1 MITKINKKDNA
12 ALKVLTGI
20 SFGSILCSSIIANQN
35 FISNL
40 HTPTIIT
47 AHADQTDNTWGWPF
61 DNFSNKDITSH
72 FGWRNLWGHKQ
83 WHDGVDIA
91 NNSLNGKPIKC
102 IHGGKVV
109 QIGHE
114 GHTQMD
120 MGYYVVVESP
130 DGYTTVYQEY
140 SFYPSERNYTTVKV
154 GQEVKT
160 GDQIGTMHYSKD
172 VTHIHIGLT
181 NKGVS
186 FHSAMQKWNKES
198 NRWVDPIATIQAGI
212 NAQQAAQ
219 KPKTSSTAPAQPTK
233 SASTTSQS
241 SAKPKPTTPTSTS
254 TSTQPTT
261 PTQVHD
267 TTNYANKVLSDPNIG
282 SLQDIGFHKEH
293 AGQSSYQVGNIYYHT
308 YNNGAVIF
316 GSTNPNDDLFTNP
329 KFRSQWTNTEHPEA
343 YIKDGNKVTN
353 ITWDAHHS
361 AVDGHIDYN
370 QQVEEHVLNNTP
382 TMPSSSATSN
392 SSTPVTPSSAISSS
406 TVSNSAVSNTS
417 SSDVQSSLAD
427 SSTPSSSAQ
436 SSSANLSIPSS
447 SVQNSSASSS
457 TPSSSVQSSSASSSI
472 PSSSTQNSSTNSS
485 TPSSFAQNSSTNSSI
500 PSSSTQNSSST
511 PSTTIQSYSAQPTST
526 KKTTP
531 NSNVALNGSSG
542 TISPNTVTNNN
553 LAQTNINNTI
563 KQNNTRVLFLAM
575 VGSTLMIDNLVVNKK
590 KK

>member
-1 MITKINKKDNA
+1 MLTKINKKDNA

-20 SFGSILCSSIIANQN
+20 SFGGMLCSSIIANQN

-40 HTPTIIT
+40 HTPTIVT

-91 NNSLNGKPIKC
+91 NNSLNGKSIKC

-186 FHSAMQKWNKES
+186 FHSAMKMWNKES

-219 KPKTSSTAPAQPTK
+219 KPKTSSTAPTQPTK
-233 SASTTSQS
+233 PASTTSQS
-241 SAKPKPTTPTSTS
+241 SAKPTTPTSTS

-261 PTQVHD
+261 PAQVSD
-267 TTNYANKVLSDPNIG
+267 TTNYSNKILSDPNIG

-293 AGQSSYQVGNIYYHT
+293 AGQSSYQVGNIYYRT

-343 YIKDGNKVTN
+343 YIKDGDKVTN
-353 ITWDAHHS
+353 ITWNAHHS
-361 AVDGHIDYN
+361 TVDGHIDYN
-370 QQVEEHVLNNTP
+370 QLVEEHVLNNTP
-382 TMPSSSATSN
+382 TTPSSSATSN
-392 SSTPVTPSSAISSS
+392 SSIPITPSSDIQSSSTVQSSAVPSDTPSSAIQSSAVLSDTSSSATSSSVTPSDVSSS
-406 TVSNSAVSNTS
+406 TTQSSPITPASSNAAPSNVSSSATS
-417 SSDVQSSLAD
+417 SSAVPQTQS
-427 SSTPSSSAQ
+427 SSSA
-436 SSSANLSIPSS
+436 
-447 SVQNSSASSS
+447 
-457 TPSSSVQSSSASSSI
+457 T
-472 PSSSTQNSSTNSS
+472 
-485 TPSSFAQNSSTNSSI
+485 
-500 PSSSTQNSSST
+500 
-511 PSTTIQSYSAQPTST
+511 
-526 KKTTP
+526 
-531 NSNVALNGSSG
+531 
-542 TISPNTVTNNN
+542 NTVTSNVTNKITHNNIPNSASANSNSNNNAKATAPQSNGVAPNRNISLGVLNNN
-553 LAQTNINNTI
+553 LAQTNTANNQ
-563 KQNNTRVLFLAM
+563 QNNGLALM
-575 VGSTLMIDNLVVNKK
+575 MLSTSTLLVGIGLNKIK
-590 KK
+590 LK

>member
-1 MITKINKKDNA
+1 MLTKINKKDNV

-20 SFGSILCSSIIANQN
+20 SFGSMLCSSIIANQN

-40 HTPTIIT
+40 HTPTIVT
-47 AHADQTDNTWGWPF
+47 AHANQTDNTWGWPF
-61 DNFSNKDITSH
+61 ANFSNKDITSH

-91 NNSLNGKPIKC
+91 NNSLNGQPIKC

-114 GHTQMD
+114 GTTQMD

-212 NAQQAAQ
+212 NTQQAAQ
-219 KPKTSSTAPAQPTK
+219 KPKNSSTASTQSTK
-233 SASTTSQS
+233 HSSTTSQS
-241 SAKPKPTTPTSTS
+241 SSKPTTPTSNS
-254 TSTQPTT
+254 TSTQPTI
-261 PTQVHD
+261 PAQVSD
-267 TTNYANKVLSDPNIG
+267 TTNYSSKVLSDPNIG

-293 AGQSSYQVGNIYYHT
+293 AGQSSYQVGNIYYHI
-308 YNNGAVIF
+308 YNHGAVIF

-329 KFRSQWTNTEHPEA
+329 KFRSQWANTEHPEA

-370 QQVEEHVLNNTP
+370 QLVEEHVLNNTP
-382 TMPSSSATSN
+382 TTPSSSATSN
-392 SSTPVTPSSAISSS
+392 SSTPVTPSSA
-406 TVSNSAVSNTS
+406 VSNSASSN
-417 SSDVQSSLAD
+417 
-427 SSTPSSSAQ
+427 
-436 SSSANLSIPSS
+436 
-447 SVQNSSASSS
+447 
-457 TPSSSVQSSSASSSI
+457 VQSSSAVQSSAVPSNI
-472 PSSSTQNSSTNSS
+472 PSSAIPSSTVSS
-485 TPSSFAQNSSTNSSI
+485 NTPSSAVQSSTVPSNTTSSAIQSSAAIQPSSVSIAPSDVSSSATSSSATPQTQSNSSETN
-500 PSSSTQNSSST
+500 
-511 PSTTIQSYSAQPTST
+511 AVTS
-526 KKTTP
+526 
-531 NSNVALNGSSG
+531 
-542 TISPNTVTNNN
+542 TVTNNVTHKNVSNSASANSNSNHNANVTAPQANGVAPNSN
-553 LAQTNINNTI
+553 LVQTNATHNQ
-563 KQNNTRVLFLAM
+563 QNNGLALM
-575 VGSTLMIDNLVVNKK
+575 MLGTSTLLVGFGLNKIK
-590 KK
+590 LE

>member
-1 MITKINKKDNA
+1 MLTKINKKDNT

-20 SFGSILCSSIIANQN
+20 SFGSMLCSSIIANQN

-40 HTPTIIT
+40 HTPTIVT

-61 DNFSNKDITSH
+61 DSFSNKDITSH

-186 FHSAMQKWNKES
+186 FYSAMQKWNKES

-219 KPKTSSTAPAQPTK
+219 KPKTSSTASTQPTK
-233 SASTTSQS
+233 PASTTSQS
-241 SAKPKPTTPTSTS
+241 SAKPTTPTSTS

-261 PTQVHD
+261 PAQVSD
-267 TTNYANKVLSDPNIG
+267 TTNYSNKILSDPNIG

-316 GSTNPNDDLFTNP
+316 GSTNPNDDLFTNL

-370 QQVEEHVLNNTP
+370 QLVEEHVLNNTP
-382 TMPSSSATSN
+382 TTPSSSATSN
-392 SSTPVTPSSAISSS
+392 SSIPITPSSAVSSSATSNTPSSDVQSSSAVQSSVTSSNTPSSAVQSSATPSNTPSSAISSS
-406 TVSNSAVSNTS
+406 STVQPSSVSVTPSNVSSSATS
-417 SSDVQSSLAD
+417 SSAAPQI
-427 SSTPSSSAQ
+427 Q
-436 SSSANLSIPSS
+436 SSSSKTNAVTSAVTNNVTHNN
-447 SVQNSSASSS
+447 VQNSASA
-457 TPSSSVQSSSASSSI
+457 
-472 PSSSTQNSSTNSS
+472 NSNSNNN
-485 TPSSFAQNSSTNSSI
+485 T
-500 PSSSTQNSSST
+500 
-511 PSTTIQSYSAQPTST
+511 
-526 KKTTP
+526 KTTAPQTNGVAP
-531 NSNVALNGSSG
+531 NSNASLGVL
-542 TISPNTVTNNN
+542 NNN
-553 LAQTNINNTI
+553 LAQTNTATNNE
-563 KQNNTRVLFLAM
+563 QNNGLALM
-575 VGSTLMIDNLVVNKK
+575 MLGTSILLVGAELNKIK
-590 KK
+590 LE

>member
-1 MITKINKKDNA
+1 MLTKINKTDNA

-186 FHSAMQKWNKES
+186 FHSAMKMWNKES

-212 NAQQAAQ
+212 NAQQAAK
-219 KPKTSSTAPAQPTK
+219 KPKTSSTAPTQPTK
-233 SASTTSQS
+233 PSSTTSQS
-241 SAKPKPTTPTSTS
+241 SSKPTTPTSNS
-254 TSTQPTT
+254 ISTQPTT
-261 PTQVHD
+261 PIQVHD

-293 AGQSSYQVGNIYYHT
+293 AGQSSYQVGNIYYHL

-392 SSTPVTPSSAISSS
+392 SSTPVTPSSAVSSS

-417 SSDVQSSLAD
+417 SSDVQSSSAVQ
-427 SSTPSSSAQ
+427 SSATPSNTPSSAIQSSATPSNTPSSAIPSSSAVQPSSVSVTPSDVSSSATSSSATPQTQ
-436 SSSANLSIPSS
+436 SSSSETNAVTSNVTNNVPNNASANN
-447 SVQNSSASSS
+447 NSNNNAKA
-457 TPSSSVQSSSASSSI
+457 TAPQ
-472 PSSSTQNSSTNSS
+472 TNGI
-485 TPSSFAQNSSTNSSI
+485 A
-500 PSSSTQNSSST
+500 
-511 PSTTIQSYSAQPTST
+511 
-526 KKTTP
+526 P
-531 NSNVALNGSSG
+531 NSNAPWGVL
-542 TISPNTVTNNN
+542 NNN
-553 LAQTNINNTI
+553 LVQTNTANN
-563 KQNNTRVLFLAM
+563 KQNNGLALM
-575 VGSTLMIDNLVVNKK
+575 MLGTSTLFIGIELNKIK
-590 KK
+590 LE

>member
-219 KPKTSSTAPAQPTK
+219 KPKTSSTAPTQPTK
-233 SASTTSQS
+233 PSSTTSQS
-241 SAKPKPTTPTSTS
+241 SSKPTTPTSNS
-254 TSTQPTT
+254 ISTQPTT
-261 PTQVHD
+261 PIQVHD

-293 AGQSSYQVGNIYYHT
+293 AGQSSYQVGNIYYHL

-343 YIKDGNKVTN
+343 YIKDGNQVTN
-353 ITWDAHHS
+353 ITWDAHHR

-370 QQVEEHVLNNTP
+370 QLVEEHVLNNTP
-382 TMPSSSATSN
+382 TTPSSSATSS
-392 SSTPVTPSSAISSS
+392 SSTPITSSSAISSS
-406 TVSNSAVSNTS
+406 TVSNTP
-417 SSDVQSSLAD
+417 SSDVQSSSATQ
-427 SSTPSSSAQ
+427 SSAAPSDTPSSATSSSVTPSDVSSSTTQSSPITPASSNATPSNVSSSATSSSAAPQTQ
-436 SSSANLSIPSS
+436 SSS
-447 SVQNSSASSS
+447 SA
-457 TPSSSVQSSSASSSI
+457 T
-472 PSSSTQNSSTNSS
+472 
-485 TPSSFAQNSSTNSSI
+485 
-500 PSSSTQNSSST
+500 
-511 PSTTIQSYSAQPTST
+511 
-526 KKTTP
+526 
-531 NSNVALNGSSG
+531 
-542 TISPNTVTNNN
+542 NTVTSNVTNKITHNNIPNSANANSNSNNNAKATAPQSNGVAPNRNISLDVLNNN
-553 LAQTNINNTI
+553 LAQTNTANNQ
-563 KQNNTRVLFLAM
+563 QNNGLALM
-575 VGSTLMIDNLVVNKK
+575 MLGTSTLLVGIRLNKSK
-590 KK
+590 LE

>member
-1 MITKINKKDNA
+1 MLTKINKKDNT

-20 SFGSILCSSIIANQN
+20 SFGSMLYSSIIANQN

-40 HTPTIIT
+40 HTPTIVT

-186 FHSAMQKWNKES
+186 FHSAMKMWNKES

-219 KPKTSSTAPAQPTK
+219 KPKTSSTAPTQPTK
-233 SASTTSQS
+233 PASTTSQS
-241 SAKPKPTTPTSTS
+241 SAKPTTPTSTS

-261 PTQVHD
+261 PAQVSD
-267 TTNYANKVLSDPNIG
+267 TTNYSNKILSDPNIG

-293 AGQSSYQVGNIYYHT
+293 AGQSSYQVGNIYYRT

-343 YIKDGNKVTN
+343 YIKDGDKVTN
-353 ITWDAHHS
+353 ITWNAHHS
-361 AVDGHIDYN
+361 TVDGHIDYN
-370 QQVEEHVLNNTP
+370 QLVEEHVLNNTP
-382 TMPSSSATSN
+382 TTPSSSATSN
-392 SSTPVTPSSAISSS
+392 SSIPITPSSDIQSSSTVQSSAVPSDTPSSAIQSSAVLSDTSSSATSSSVTPSDVSSS
-406 TVSNSAVSNTS
+406 TTQSSLITPASSNATPSNVSSSATS
-417 SSDVQSSLAD
+417 SSAAPQ
-427 SSTPSSSAQ
+427 TQ
-436 SSSANLSIPSS
+436 SSSSETNAVTSTVTNDVTHNNVPSS
-447 SVQNSSASSS
+447 AAAKKDGNNNAKAVQANGVAS
-457 TPSSSVQSSSASSSI
+457 
-472 PSSSTQNSSTNSS
+472 
-485 TPSSFAQNSSTNSSI
+485 
-500 PSSSTQNSSST
+500 
-511 PSTTIQSYSAQPTST
+511 
-526 KKTTP
+526 
-531 NSNVALNGSSG
+531 NSNASLG
-542 TISPNTVTNNN
+542 ILNNN
-553 LAQTNINNTI
+553 LAQTNATNN
-563 KQNNTRVLFLAM
+563 KQNNGLALM
-575 VGSTLMIDNLVVNKK
+575 MLGTSTLFIGIGLNKIK
-590 KK
+590 LE

>member
-1 MITKINKKDNA
+1 MLTKINKTDNA

-186 FHSAMQKWNKES
+186 FHSAMQMWNKES

-212 NAQQAAQ
+212 NAQQVAQ
-219 KPKTSSTAPAQPTK
+219 KPKTSSTAPTQPTK
-233 SASTTSQS
+233 PASTTSQS
-241 SAKPKPTTPTSTS
+241 SAKPTTPTSNS
-254 TSTQPTT
+254 TSTQSTT

-282 SLQDIGFHKEH
+282 SLQDIGFYKEH
-293 AGQSSYQVGNIYYHT
+293 AGQSSYQVGNIYYRI
-308 YNNGAVIF
+308 YNGGAVIF

-382 TMPSSSATSN
+382 TTPSSSATSN
-392 SSTPVTPSSAISSS
+392 SSTAITSSSA
-406 TVSNSAVSNTS
+406 VSNSANSSTP
-417 SSDVQSSLAD
+417 SSDVQSSSAVQ
-427 SSTPSSSAQ
+427 SSATLSNTPSSAVQSSAVLSDISSSAIPSSVAPSNIPSPAIPSSSAIQPSSVSVTLSDVSSSATSSSAAPQTQ
-436 SSSANLSIPSS
+436 SSSSETNAVTSAVTNNVTHNNVP
-447 SVQNSSASSS
+447 NSAS
-457 TPSSSVQSSSASSSI
+457 ANN
-472 PSSSTQNSSTNSS
+472 NSNNNAKATAPQTNGV
-485 TPSSFAQNSSTNSSI
+485 A
-500 PSSSTQNSSST
+500 
-511 PSTTIQSYSAQPTST
+511 
-526 KKTTP
+526 P
-531 NSNVALNGSSG
+531 NSNASLGVL
-542 TISPNTVTNNN
+542 NNN
-553 LAQTNINNTI
+553 LAQTNTANNQ
-563 KQNNTRVLFLAM
+563 QNEGLALM
-575 VGSTLMIDNLVVNKK
+575 MLGTSTLFIGFGLNKLK
-590 KK
+590 LK

>member
-186 FHSAMQKWNKES
+186 FHSAMQSWNKKS

-219 KPKTSSTAPAQPTK
+219 KPKTSSTAPTQPTK
-233 SASTTSQS
+233 PSSTTSQS
-241 SAKPKPTTPTSTS
+241 SSKPTTPTSNS
-254 TSTQPTT
+254 ISTQPTT
-261 PTQVHD
+261 PIQVHD

-293 AGQSSYQVGNIYYHT
+293 AGQSSYQVGNIYYHL

-343 YIKDGNKVTN
+343 YIKDGNQVTN

-382 TMPSSSATSN
+382 TMPSSSATS
-392 SSTPVTPSSAISSS
+392 SSNTQITPSSANSS
-406 TVSNSAVSNTS
+406 TA
-417 SSDVQSSLAD
+417 SSDVQSSSAVQ
-427 SSTPSSSAQ
+427 SSTTPSNTPSSAVQSSVAPSDIPSSVIPSSSAVQPSSVSVTPSDVSSSATSSSAAPQTQ
-436 SSSANLSIPSS
+436 SSS
-447 SVQNSSASSS
+447 SA
-457 TPSSSVQSSSASSSI
+457 T
-472 PSSSTQNSSTNSS
+472 
-485 TPSSFAQNSSTNSSI
+485 
-500 PSSSTQNSSST
+500 
-511 PSTTIQSYSAQPTST
+511 
-526 KKTTP
+526 
-531 NSNVALNGSSG
+531 
-542 TISPNTVTNNN
+542 NTVTSNVTNKITHNNIPNSANANSNSNNNAKATAPQSNGVAPNRNISLGVLNNN
-553 LAQTNINNTI
+553 LAQTNTANNQ
-563 KQNNTRVLFLAM
+563 QNNGLALM
-575 VGSTLMIDNLVVNKK
+575 MLGTSTLLVGIRLNKSK
-590 KK
+590 LE

>member
-267 TTNYANKVLSDPNIG
+267 TTNYANKVLSNPNIG

-392 SSTPVTPSSAISSS
+392 SSTPVTPSSAISS
-406 TVSNSAVSNTS
+406 TA
-417 SSDVQSSLAD
+417 SSDVQSSSAVQ
-427 SSTPSSSAQ
+427 SSTTPSNTPSSAVQSSVAPSDIPSSVIPSSSAVQPSSVSVTPSDVSSSATPSSAVPQIQ
-436 SSSANLSIPSS
+436 SSSAVPNSVTSDVTNNITHNNIP
-447 SVQNSSASSS
+447 NSASAKKDSNNNDK
-457 TPSSSVQSSSASSSI
+457 V
-472 PSSSTQNSSTNSS
+472 
-485 TPSSFAQNSSTNSSI
+485 AQANGV
-500 PSSSTQNSSST
+500 
-511 PSTTIQSYSAQPTST
+511 A
-526 KKTTP
+526 P
-531 NSNVALNGSSG
+531 NSN
-542 TISPNTVTNNN
+542 ISLGVLNNN
-553 LAQTNINNTI
+553 LAQTNTANNQ
-563 KQNNTRVLFLAM
+563 QNNGLALM
-575 VGSTLMIDNLVVNKK
+575 MLGASTLFIGIELNKIK
-590 KK
+590 LK

>member
-1 MITKINKKDNA
+1 MLTKINKKDNT

-20 SFGSILCSSIIANQN
+20 SFGSMLCSSIIAKQN

-186 FHSAMQKWNKES
+186 FHSAMRMWDKES

-219 KPKTSSTAPAQPTK
+219 KPKTSSTVSTQPIK
-233 SASTTSQS
+233 PSSTTSQS
-241 SAKPKPTTPTSTS
+241 SFKPTTPTSNS

-293 AGQSSYQVGNIYYHT
+293 AGQSSYQVGNIYYHI
-308 YNNGAVIF
+308 YNDGAVIF

-382 TMPSSSATSN
+382 TTPSSSATSN
-392 SSTPVTPSSAISSS
+392 SSTPITSSSAIS
-406 TVSNSAVSNTS
+406 
-417 SSDVQSSLAD
+417 
-427 SSTPSSSAQ
+427 
-436 SSSANLSIPSS
+436 
-447 SVQNSSASSS
+447 SSASSS
-457 TPSSSVQSSSASSSI
+457 TPNSDVQSSSAIQSSAAPSNATSSAIQSSAVPSNATSSAI
-472 PSSSTQNSSTNSS
+472 PSSSAVQPSSVSV
-485 TPSSFAQNSSTNSSI
+485 TPSDV
-500 PSSSTQNSSST
+500 SSSATSSSAAPQT
-511 PSTTIQSYSAQPTST
+511 QSSSSATNTVTSNVT
-526 KKTTP
+526 NNITHNNIPNSASANKDSNNNDKAAQVNGVVP
-531 NSNVALNGSSG
+531 NSNISLRILNS
-542 TISPNTVTNNN
+542 N
-553 LAQTNINNTI
+553 LAQTNATSNQQHNG
-563 KQNNTRVLFLAM
+563 LALM
-575 VGSTLMIDNLVVNKK
+575 MLGTSTLFIGLGLNKIK
-590 KK
+590 L

>member
-1 MITKINKKDNA
+1 MLTKINKTDNA

-186 FHSAMQKWNKES
+186 FHSAMQMWNKES

-212 NAQQAAQ
+212 NAQQVAQ
-219 KPKTSSTAPAQPTK
+219 KPKTSSTAPTQPTK
-233 SASTTSQS
+233 PASTTSQS
-241 SAKPKPTTPTSTS
+241 SAKPTTPTSNS
-254 TSTQPTT
+254 TSTQSTT

-293 AGQSSYQVGNIYYHT
+293 AGQSSYQVGNIYYHL

-343 YIKDGNKVTN
+343 YIKDGNQVTN

-370 QQVEEHVLNNTP
+370 QLVEEHALNNTP
-382 TMPSSSATSN
+382 TTPSSSATSN
-392 SSTPVTPSSAISSS
+392 SSIPITPSSAVSSS

-417 SSDVQSSLAD
+417 SSDVQSSSAVQ
-427 SSTPSSSAQ
+427 SSATPSNTPSSAIQSSATPSNTPSSAIPSSSAVQPSSVSVTPSDVSSSATSSSATPQTQ
-436 SSSANLSIPSS
+436 SSSSETNAVTSNVTNNVPNNASANN
-447 SVQNSSASSS
+447 NSNNNAKA
-457 TPSSSVQSSSASSSI
+457 TAPQ
-472 PSSSTQNSSTNSS
+472 TNGI
-485 TPSSFAQNSSTNSSI
+485 A
-500 PSSSTQNSSST
+500 
-511 PSTTIQSYSAQPTST
+511 
-526 KKTTP
+526 P
-531 NSNVALNGSSG
+531 NSNAPWGVL
-542 TISPNTVTNNN
+542 NNN
-553 LAQTNINNTI
+553 LVQTNTANN
-563 KQNNTRVLFLAM
+563 KQNNGLALM
-575 VGSTLMIDNLVVNKK
+575 MLGTSTLFIGIELNKIK
-590 KK
+590 LE

>member
-1 MITKINKKDNA
+1 MLTKTHKKDNA
-12 ALKVLTGI
+12 TLKVLTGI
-20 SFGSILCSSIIANQN
+20 SFGSMLCSSIIANQN
-35 FISNL
+35 FIPNL
-40 HTPTIIT
+40 HTPTIVT

-61 DNFSNKDITSH
+61 ANFSNKDITSH

-181 NKGVS
+181 NQGVS

-212 NAQQAAQ
+212 NAQQAAK
-219 KPKTSSTAPAQPTK
+219 KPKTSSTAPTQPTK
-233 SASTTSQS
+233 PSSTTSQS
-241 SAKPKPTTPTSTS
+241 SAKPTTPTS
-254 TSTQPTT
+254 QPTA
-261 PTQVHD
+261 PTQVSD

-282 SLQDIGFHKEH
+282 SLQDIGFYKEH
-293 AGQSSYQVGNIYYHT
+293 AGQSSYQVGNIYYRI
-308 YNNGAVIF
+308 YNGGAVIF

-382 TMPSSSATSN
+382 TTPSSSATSS
-392 SSTPVTPSSAISSS
+392 SSTPVTPSSTVASSA
-406 TVSNSAVSNTS
+406 NSNTP
-417 SSDVQSSLAD
+417 SSDVQSSSTIQ
-427 SSTPSSSAQ
+427 SSATSSDTPSSAVQSSSISSNIPSSAIQSSAVPSDTPSSAIPSSSAVQPSSVSVTPSDVSSSAISSSATPQTQ
-436 SSSANLSIPSS
+436 SSSSE
-447 SVQNSSASSS
+447 
-457 TPSSSVQSSSASSSI
+457 
-472 PSSSTQNSSTNSS
+472 TN
-485 TPSSFAQNSSTNSSI
+485 AV
-500 PSSSTQNSSST
+500 
-511 PSTTIQSYSAQPTST
+511 TS
-526 KKTTP
+526 
-531 NSNVALNGSSG
+531 
-542 TISPNTVTNNN
+542 TVTNNVTHN
-553 LAQTNINNTI
+553 NVPNSASANSNNNNSAETTAPQTNGVAPNSNTSIGVLNNHLAQTNTVKDKPNNGIALMMLGT
-563 KQNNTRVLFLAM
+563 
-575 VGSTLMIDNLVVNKK
+575 STLLIEVGLNKIK
-590 KK
+590 LE

>member
-1 MITKINKKDNA
+1 MLTKINKKDNA

-20 SFGSILCSSIIANQN
+20 SFSSMLCSSIIANQN

-40 HTPTIIT
+40 HTPTIVT

-219 KPKTSSTAPAQPTK
+219 KPKTSSTAPTQPTK
-233 SASTTSQS
+233 PASTTSQS
-241 SAKPKPTTPTSTS
+241 SSKPTTPTSNS
-254 TSTQPTT
+254 ISTQPTT
-261 PTQVHD
+261 PIQVHD

-370 QQVEEHVLNNTP
+370 QLVEEHVLNNTP
-382 TMPSSSATSN
+382 TTPSSSATSN
-392 SSTPVTPSSAISSS
+392 SNTQITPSSANFNS
-406 TVSNSAVSNTS
+406 TSFSTP
-417 SSDVQSSLAD
+417 SSDVQSSSAVQSSVTSSDTLSSAIPSSTVP
-427 SSTPSSSAQ
+427 SSTPSSA
-436 SSSANLSIPSS
+436 IPSS
-447 SVQNSSASSS
+447 SAIQPSSVSVAPSDVPSSATSSS
-457 TPSSSVQSSSASSSI
+457 AAPQTQSSSSETNTVTSNV
-472 PSSSTQNSSTNSS
+472 TNHVTYNNVTNSVS
-485 TPSSFAQNSSTNSSI
+485 ANSNSNNNAKAARS
-500 PSSSTQNSSST
+500 NGV
-511 PSTTIQSYSAQPTST
+511 A
-526 KKTTP
+526 P
-531 NSNVALNGSSG
+531 NSN
-542 TISPNTVTNNN
+542 ISLGVLNNN
-553 LAQTNINNTI
+553 LAQTNTVNN
-563 KQNNTRVLFLAM
+563 KQNNGLALM
-575 VGSTLMIDNLVVNKK
+575 MLGTPTLLIGLELNKVK
-590 KK
+590 LK

>member
-1 MITKINKKDNA
+1 MLTKINKTDNA

-186 FHSAMQKWNKES
+186 FHSAMKMWNKES

-219 KPKTSSTAPAQPTK
+219 KPKTSSTAPTQPTK
-233 SASTTSQS
+233 PSSTTSQS
-241 SAKPKPTTPTSTS
+241 SAKPTTPTSNS
-254 TSTQPTT
+254 TSTQSTT

-293 AGQSSYQVGNIYYHT
+293 AGQSSYQVGNIYYHL

-382 TMPSSSATSN
+382 TTPSSSATSN
-392 SSTPVTPSSAISSS
+392 SSTAITSSSA
-406 TVSNSAVSNTS
+406 VSNSANSSTP
-417 SSDVQSSLAD
+417 SSDVQSSSAVQ
-427 SSTPSSSAQ
+427 SSATLSNTPSSAVQSSAVLSDISSSAIPSSVAPSNIPSPAIPSSSAIQPSSVSVTLSDVSSSATSSSAAPQTQ
-436 SSSANLSIPSS
+436 SSSSETNAVTSAVTNNVTHNNVP
-447 SVQNSSASSS
+447 NSAS
-457 TPSSSVQSSSASSSI
+457 ANN
-472 PSSSTQNSSTNSS
+472 NSNNNAKATAPQTNGV
-485 TPSSFAQNSSTNSSI
+485 A
-500 PSSSTQNSSST
+500 
-511 PSTTIQSYSAQPTST
+511 
-526 KKTTP
+526 P
-531 NSNVALNGSSG
+531 NSNASLGVL
-542 TISPNTVTNNN
+542 NNN
-553 LAQTNINNTI
+553 LAQTNTANNQ
-563 KQNNTRVLFLAM
+563 QNEGLALM
-575 VGSTLMIDNLVVNKK
+575 MLGTSTLFIGFGLNKLK
-590 KK
+590 LK

>member
-1 MITKINKKDNA
+1 MLTKINKTDNA

-186 FHSAMQKWNKES
+186 FHSAMQMWNKES

-219 KPKTSSTAPAQPTK
+219 KPKTSSTAPTQPTK
-233 SASTTSQS
+233 PSSTTSQS
-241 SAKPKPTTPTSTS
+241 SAKPTTPTSNS
-254 TSTQPTT
+254 TSTQSTT

-293 AGQSSYQVGNIYYHT
+293 AGQSSYQVGNIYYHL

-343 YIKDGNKVTN
+343 YIKDGNQVTN

-370 QQVEEHVLNNTP
+370 QLVEEHALNNTP
-382 TMPSSSATSN
+382 TTPSSSATSN
-392 SSTPVTPSSAISSS
+392 SSIPITPSSAVSSS

-417 SSDVQSSLAD
+417 SSDVQSSSAVQ
-427 SSTPSSSAQ
+427 SSATPSNTPSSAIQSSATPSNTPSSAIPSSSAVQPSSVSVTPSDVSSSATSSSATPQTQ
-436 SSSANLSIPSS
+436 SSSSETNAVTSNVTNNVPNNASANN
-447 SVQNSSASSS
+447 NSNNNAKA
-457 TPSSSVQSSSASSSI
+457 TAPQ
-472 PSSSTQNSSTNSS
+472 TNGI
-485 TPSSFAQNSSTNSSI
+485 A
-500 PSSSTQNSSST
+500 
-511 PSTTIQSYSAQPTST
+511 
-526 KKTTP
+526 P
-531 NSNVALNGSSG
+531 NSNAPWGVL
-542 TISPNTVTNNN
+542 NNN
-553 LAQTNINNTI
+553 LVQTNTANN
-563 KQNNTRVLFLAM
+563 KQNNGLALM
-575 VGSTLMIDNLVVNKK
+575 MLGTSTLFIGIELNKIK
-590 KK
+590 LE

>member
-1 MITKINKKDNA
+1 MLTKINKKDNV

-20 SFGSILCSSIIANQN
+20 SFGGMLCSSIIANQN

-40 HTPTIIT
+40 HTPTIVT

-91 NNSLNGKPIKC
+91 NNSLNGKSIKC

-186 FHSAMQKWNKES
+186 FHSAMQMWNKES
-198 NRWVDPIATIQAGI
+198 NRWVDPIAIIQAGI

-219 KPKTSSTAPAQPTK
+219 KPKTSSTVSTQPTK
-233 SASTTSQS
+233 PSSTTSQS
-241 SAKPKPTTPTSTS
+241 SSKPTTPTSNS

-282 SLQDIGFHKEH
+282 SLQDIGFYKEH
-293 AGQSSYQVGNIYYHT
+293 TGQASYKVGNIYYRT

-370 QQVEEHVLNNTP
+370 QLVEEHVLNNTP
-382 TMPSSSATSN
+382 TTPSSSATSS
-392 SSTPVTPSSAISSS
+392 SSTPITSS
-406 TVSNSAVSNTS
+406 SAVSSSATSNTP
-417 SSDVQSSLAD
+417 SSDVQF
-427 SSTPSSSAQ
+427 SSTVQSSTVPSSAPSSVISSSVALSDTSSSAIPSSVAPSNIPSPAIPSSSAIQPSSVSVTPSNVSSSATSSSATPQTQ
-436 SSSANLSIPSS
+436 SSSSETHAVTRTVTNDVTHNNVPSS
-447 SVQNSSASSS
+447 AAAKKDGNNNAKAVQANGVAS
-457 TPSSSVQSSSASSSI
+457 
-472 PSSSTQNSSTNSS
+472 
-485 TPSSFAQNSSTNSSI
+485 
-500 PSSSTQNSSST
+500 
-511 PSTTIQSYSAQPTST
+511 
-526 KKTTP
+526 
-531 NSNVALNGSSG
+531 NSNASLGVL
-542 TISPNTVTNNN
+542 NNN
-553 LAQTNINNTI
+553 LAQTNATNN
-563 KQNNTRVLFLAM
+563 KQNNGLALM
-575 VGSTLMIDNLVVNKK
+575 MLGTSTLLVSFGLNKIK
-590 KK
+590 LE

>member
-1 MITKINKKDNA
+1 MLTKINKKDNA

-172 VTHIHIGLT
+172 VTHIHVGLT

-186 FHSAMQKWNKES
+186 FHSAMQMWNKES

-212 NAQQAAQ
+212 NAQQVAQ
-219 KPKTSSTAPAQPTK
+219 KPKTSSTAPTQPTK
-233 SASTTSQS
+233 PASTTSQS
-241 SAKPKPTTPTSTS
+241 SAKPTTPTSNS

-261 PTQVHD
+261 PAQVHD

-282 SLQDIGFHKEH
+282 SLQDIGFYKEH
-293 AGQSSYQVGNIYYHT
+293 AGQSSYQVGNIYYRI
-308 YNNGAVIF
+308 YNGGAVIF

-329 KFRSQWTNTEHPEA
+329 KFTLDRVVDKYRASQKLTLKTA
-343 YIKDGNKVTN
+343 IK
-353 ITWDAHHS
+353 
-361 AVDGHIDYN
+361 
-370 QQVEEHVLNNTP
+370 
-382 TMPSSSATSN
+382 
-392 SSTPVTPSSAISSS
+392 
-406 TVSNSAVSNTS
+406 
-417 SSDVQSSLAD
+417 
-427 SSTPSSSAQ
+427 
-436 SSSANLSIPSS
+436 
-447 SVQNSSASSS
+447 
-457 TPSSSVQSSSASSSI
+457 
-472 PSSSTQNSSTNSS
+472 
-485 TPSSFAQNSSTNSSI
+485 
-500 PSSSTQNSSST
+500 
-511 PSTTIQSYSAQPTST
+511 
-526 KKTTP
+526 
-531 NSNVALNGSSG
+531 
-542 TISPNTVTNNN
+542 
-553 LAQTNINNTI
+553 
-563 KQNNTRVLFLAM
+563 
-575 VGSTLMIDNLVVNKK
+575 
-590 KK
+590 

>member
-1 MITKINKKDNA
+1 MLTKVNKENNK

-20 SFGSILCSSIIANQN
+20 SFGSMLCSSIIANQN

-40 HTPTIIT
+40 HTPTIVT

-154 GQEVKT
+154 GQELKT

-186 FHSAMQKWNKES
+186 FHSAMRKWNKES

-219 KPKTSSTAPAQPTK
+219 KPKTSSTVPAQPTK
-233 SASTTSQS
+233 PASTTSQS
-241 SAKPKPTTPTSTS
+241 STKPTTPTSNS

-293 AGQSSYQVGNIYYHT
+293 AGQSSYQVGNIYYHI

-343 YIKDGNKVTN
+343 YIKGGNKVTN

-382 TMPSSSATSN
+382 TTPSSSATSN
-392 SSTPVTPSSAISSS
+392 SSIPITPSSA
-406 TVSNSAVSNTS
+406 N
-417 SSDVQSSLAD
+417 SDVQSSSAVQ
-427 SSTPSSSAQ
+427 SSATPSNTPSSVIQSSATPSNTPSSAVQSSVAPSNIPSPAIPSSSAIQPSSASVTPSNVSSSATSSSAAPQTQ
-436 SSSANLSIPSS
+436 SSS
-447 SVQNSSASSS
+447 SA
-457 TPSSSVQSSSASSSI
+457 T
-472 PSSSTQNSSTNSS
+472 
-485 TPSSFAQNSSTNSSI
+485 
-500 PSSSTQNSSST
+500 
-511 PSTTIQSYSAQPTST
+511 
-526 KKTTP
+526 
-531 NSNVALNGSSG
+531 
-542 TISPNTVTNNN
+542 NTVTSNVTNNITHNNIPNSASAKKDSNNNDKVAQANGVAPNRNISLGVLNNN
-553 LAQTNINNTI
+553 LAQTNTANNQ
-563 KQNNTRVLFLAM
+563 QNNGLALM
-575 VGSTLMIDNLVVNKK
+575 MLSTSTLLVGIGLNKIK
-590 KK
+590 LK

>member
-1 MITKINKKDNA
+1 MLTKINKKDNA

-172 VTHIHIGLT
+172 VTHIHVGLT

-186 FHSAMQKWNKES
+186 FHSAMQMWNKES

-212 NAQQAAQ
+212 NAQQVAQ
-219 KPKTSSTAPAQPTK
+219 KPKTSSTAPTQPTK
-233 SASTTSQS
+233 PASTTSQS
-241 SAKPKPTTPTSTS
+241 SAKPTTPTSNS

-261 PTQVHD
+261 PAQVHD

-282 SLQDIGFHKEH
+282 SLQDIGFYKEH
-293 AGQSSYQVGNIYYHT
+293 AGQSSYQVGNIYYRI
-308 YNNGAVIF
+308 YNGGAVIF

-343 YIKDGNKVTN
+343 YIKNGNKVTD

-370 QQVEEHVLNNTP
+370 QLVEEHVLNNTP
-382 TMPSSSATSN
+382 TTPSSSATSN
-392 SSTPVTPSSAISSS
+392 SSIPITPSSANSSTASSS
-406 TVSNSAVSNTS
+406 AP
-417 SSDVQSSLAD
+417 SSDVQSSSAVQ
-427 SSTPSSSAQ
+427 SSA
-436 SSSANLSIPSS
+436 
-447 SVQNSSASSS
+447 
-457 TPSSSVQSSSASSSI
+457 TVQSSSAI
-472 PSSSTQNSSTNSS
+472 PSSVAPSD
-485 TPSSFAQNSSTNSSI
+485 TPSSVIQSSATPSNTTSSAI
-500 PSSSTQNSSST
+500 QSSSAVKPSSVSVTPSNVSSSA
-511 PSTTIQSYSAQPTST
+511 STAPQTQSSSSETNAVTSNVTNNVTHNNVPNSASANSNSNNNAKATAPQTNGVA
-526 KKTTP
+526 P
-531 NSNVALNGSSG
+531 NSNAPWGVL
-542 TISPNTVTNNN
+542 NNN
-553 LAQTNINNTI
+553 LVQTNTANNQ
-563 KQNNTRVLFLAM
+563 QNKGLTLMMLGA
-575 VGSTLMIDNLVVNKK
+575 STLLVGIGLNKIK
-590 KK
+590 LK

>member
-1 MITKINKKDNA
+1 MLTKINKKDNA

-20 SFGSILCSSIIANQN
+20 SFGSMLCSSIITNQN

-40 HTPTIIT
+40 HTPTIVT
-47 AHADQTDNTWGWPF
+47 AHAEQTDNTWGWPF
-61 DNFSNKDITSH
+61 ANFSNKDITSH

-186 FHSAMQKWNKES
+186 FHSAMQMWNKES

-219 KPKTSSTAPAQPTK
+219 KPKTSSTAPTQPTK
-233 SASTTSQS
+233 PASTTSQS
-241 SAKPKPTTPTSTS
+241 SAKPTTPTSNS

-261 PTQVHD
+261 PTQVSD

-282 SLQDIGFHKEH
+282 SLQDIGFYKEH
-293 AGQSSYQVGNIYYHT
+293 TGQASYKVGNIYYRT

-343 YIKDGNKVTN
+343 YIKDGNQVTN

-370 QQVEEHVLNNTP
+370 QLVEEHVLNNTP
-382 TMPSSSATSN
+382 TTPSSSATSN
-392 SSTPVTPSSAISSS
+392 SNTQITPSSAISSS

-417 SSDVQSSLAD
+417 SSDVQSSSAIQ
-427 SSTPSSSAQ
+427 SSTTPSNIPSSAIQSSAVPSDTPSSAIPSSSAVQPSSVSVTPFDVSSSATSSSTTPQAQ
-436 SSSANLSIPSS
+436 SSS
-447 SVQNSSASSS
+447 SA
-457 TPSSSVQSSSASSSI
+457 T
-472 PSSSTQNSSTNSS
+472 
-485 TPSSFAQNSSTNSSI
+485 
-500 PSSSTQNSSST
+500 
-511 PSTTIQSYSAQPTST
+511 
-526 KKTTP
+526 
-531 NSNVALNGSSG
+531 
-542 TISPNTVTNNN
+542 NTVTSDVTNNVTHNNAQNNASAKKDDNSNAKAPQTNEAVSTGNASLRVLNSN
-553 LAQTNINNTI
+553 LAQTNATSNQQHNG
-563 KQNNTRVLFLAM
+563 LALM
-575 VGSTLMIDNLVVNKK
+575 MLGTSTLFIGFGLNKLK
-590 KK
+590 LE

>member
-1 MITKINKKDNA
+1 MLTKINKKDNA

-20 SFGSILCSSIIANQN
+20 SFGSLLCSSIIANHN

-40 HTPTIIT
+40 HTPTIVT
-47 AHADQTDNTWGWPF
+47 AHADQIDNTWGWPF

-212 NAQQAAQ
+212 NAQQAAK
-219 KPKTSSTAPAQPTK
+219 KPKTSSTAPTQPTK
-233 SASTTSQS
+233 PSSTTSQS
-241 SAKPKPTTPTSTS
+241 SAKPTTPISNS

-261 PTQVHD
+261 PTQVSD

-282 SLQDIGFHKEH
+282 SLQDIGFYKEH
-293 AGQSSYQVGNIYYHT
+293 AGQSSYQVGNIYYRT

-343 YIKDGNKVTN
+343 YIKDGNQVTN

-361 AVDGHIDYN
+361 AVDGHVDYN
-370 QQVEEHVLNNTP
+370 QLVEEHVLNNTP
-382 TMPSSSATSN
+382 TTPSSSATSN
-392 SSTPVTPSSAISSS
+392 SSTPVTPSSAVSSS
-406 TVSNSAVSNTS
+406 AN
-417 SSDVQSSLAD
+417 SDVQSSSAT
-427 SSTPSSSAQ
+427 SSSATLSDTPSSAIQSSATPSNTPNSAVQSSVAPSNVPSAAIPSSSAVQPSSVSVTPSDVSSSATFSSTTPQTQ
-436 SSSANLSIPSS
+436 SSSSETNAIT
-447 SVQNSSASSS
+447 SA
-457 TPSSSVQSSSASSSI
+457 
-472 PSSSTQNSSTNSS
+472 
-485 TPSSFAQNSSTNSSI
+485 
-500 PSSSTQNSSST
+500 
-511 PSTTIQSYSAQPTST
+511 
-526 KKTTP
+526 
-531 NSNVALNGSSG
+531 
-542 TISPNTVTNNN
+542 VTNNVTHNNVPNNANAKKDDNSNAKTPQTNKAVSTGNTSLRVLNSN
-553 LAQTNINNTI
+553 LAQTNATSNQQHNG
-563 KQNNTRVLFLAM
+563 LALM
-575 VGSTLMIDNLVVNKK
+575 MLGTSTLFIGFGLNKIK
-590 KK
+590 LE